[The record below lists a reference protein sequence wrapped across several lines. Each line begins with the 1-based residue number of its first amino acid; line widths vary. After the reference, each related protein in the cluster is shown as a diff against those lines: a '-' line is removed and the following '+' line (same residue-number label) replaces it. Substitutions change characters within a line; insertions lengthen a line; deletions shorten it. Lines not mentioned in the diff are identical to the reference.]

1 MRFHRV
7 LKIRHL
13 LLIRTL
19 GTELNLRRC
28 AEILHTS
35 APAISRTLA
44 EIEEQLGE
52 KLFERTT
59 RSIVPTPP
67 GQSLIWH
74 AQRVLADLEQAEA
87 DFDALARGASQV
99 LHIGVLSG
107 FDPGLLARAL
117 ALFVQQRPDIEVRLH
132 EGLAADLFLSLRQ
145 DRVNLILSHVDV
157 PHEDA
162 DIVAETV
169 YEESIAV
176 IASPAHPLAAD
187 GRSRSMALG
196 AAAGRHHHTHCRGA
210 RAAAGHGTV
219 RAAHRGKHRPALH
232 GGPAAMLHDGRR
244 GATGRGPLARSGLRY
259 RHTAAGQAADM
270 ARLHRPQALARGLR
284 GAKRLCRLSA
294 LAATIAVKTGAPDPG
309 ASAIDLHRAQ
319 QAGKWSDGKPST
331 HA

>member
-176 IASPAHPLAAD
+176 IASPAHPLARRRRLQMAD
-187 GRSRSMALG
+187 LAPWRWVLPPV
-196 AAAGRHHHTHCRGA
+196 
-210 RAAAGHGTV
+210 GTTIRIAV
-219 RAAHRGKHRPALH
+219 ERELLLAMGRPAPPIVEST
-232 GGPAAMLHDGRR
+232 GPHF
-244 GATGRGPLARSGLRY
+244 
-259 RHTAAGQAADM
+259 TAALLQCSTMVAAVPQVVARWLEADCGVVTQLCLQ
-270 ARLHRPQALARGLR
+270 ARLPTWPVCIAHKHSRAVSAAQSDFAACLR
-284 GAKRLCRLSA
+284 SLLQS
-294 LAATIAVKTGAPDPG
+294 
-309 ASAIDLHRAQ
+309 Q
-319 QAGKWSDGKPST
+319 
-331 HA
+331 